1 MEAKPERAD
10 SRDNEFRLAADIETV
25 TWSIDI
31 RPNLA
36 YYLILTFNLQ
46 KGSMMRRIPIFA
58 CLWLFAATSF
68 ASAQSWEARCLAA
81 DHIRDATITCLRAS
95 MLIQREQ
102 IKLQRSLL
110 DVIVKQTNPALRETL
125 RSTRE
130 LASLINTANQ
140 SQMPYFLVS
149 DLRNFEDAIFACD
162 ETELCEESAQST
174 ADSLCKRLGYGAQHD
189 YEFQNREGVA
199 RLKWLVCR
207 S

>member
-1 MEAKPERAD
+1 M
-10 SRDNEFRLAADIETV
+10 
-25 TWSIDI
+25 
-31 RPNLA
+31 
-36 YYLILTFNLQ
+36 
-46 KGSMMRRIPIFA
+46 GRIAIFV
-58 CLWLFAATSF
+58 CLWLFSATSV

-81 DHIRDATITCLRAS
+81 DQLRDATISCLQAS

-110 DVIVKQTNPALRETL
+110 DNVVKQTNRILRETL
-125 RSTRE
+125 RSNRE
-130 LASLINTANQ
+130 LASLIATANQ

-149 DLRNFEDAIFACD
+149 DLRNFKDAIFACD
-162 ETELCEESAQST
+162 ETEACEDSAQST

-189 YEFQNREGVA
+189 YEFQNIEGVA